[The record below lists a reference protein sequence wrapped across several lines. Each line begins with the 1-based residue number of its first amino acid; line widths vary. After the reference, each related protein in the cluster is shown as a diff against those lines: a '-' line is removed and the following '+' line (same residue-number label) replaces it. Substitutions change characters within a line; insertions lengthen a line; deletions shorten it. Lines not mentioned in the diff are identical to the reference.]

1 MSENGDLREVPAPTV
16 ASISPETN
24 ATNAE
29 SNAVAAAQGLAQNE
43 VNTVQ
48 TEALNGAMDTQLSQN
63 VAIVAPTMGLVVVV
77 PEFQVVHDSWEAFEE
92 ALKAYG
98 KMTYQLYVIRS
109 TTSVKRRNIKISES
123 SARGDS
129 GSLRKE
135 LGMEH
140 DVDMGDHLV
149 ERTLIPEQYQWYSK
163 SLKCTHG
170 WKDRHR
176 GTGKRGSGV
185 VRSTSCPAKMCVTL
199 QHRGPSP
206 DDWKVVVTKHVRTH
220 NHQLSRE
227 LYLYYTEN
235 RRIYDP
241 ELLSVIGDVSGAD
254 GASKASV
261 DLVNQHVASLVD
273 QTNQRPGLYRVL
285 ASNDDQTQQQAS
297 MPFITSDSVDKQQLV
312 AVSDASGVNFAIR
325 PRPNSTVP
333 LTAMPPLGAMILTP
347 GTIPSRALDG
357 GGFCVPRVSMKVHGS
372 WDAFHDYI
380 AQYAFD
386 TAQVFRTRSTVSV
399 SARNTKILASIAA
412 KTGGENHDVASYASY
427 AAASPTSRLIPEE
440 FKWFSKLLICT
451 YGWKRRARSKTPR
464 LGEEGPCPAMLLARM
479 ERNVDGNWHVVINRQ
494 VPEHNHKLGGHVED
508 DIGVVHESVES
519 QSDANGVLTAPTSL
533 EPAPAQNSSVD
544 SSLLEPQALT
554 AATDVE
560 ASSLSQREIVVRVP
574 KLQSVFKSWD
584 DFHTSLKAYS
594 DATYQLYRTRTTSSA
609 KGRNKKIAQMKRSE
623 DDDNFAGTDPE
634 AALNSVNMAR
644 KIPEAWRWYSKTL
657 TCTHGW
663 KERHRGTGKRSA
675 HGIRSTACPVKICAT
690 VQYVNPSSGLEA
702 GLVSIEDSDESC
714 WRVVVTKHIVDHNHN
729 LSRELYQHYCENRRI
744 YDPEL
749 LAIDT
754 SNSGIV
760 VTRKAYQASSEP
772 NTPTPPEGNQ
782 LQVTSQSHVLPT
794 QMEAGLA
801 EAMNHAQLYVASIGN
816 PIQQP
821 VAVPTPVQQS
831 VPSVV
836 LLPYST
842 AASYLPSHAQAQQP
856 EPQLQTQQEEQ
867 QVLAAFTNSSATAQ
881 LGQTSEGEAVATL
894 SAVAAPGLASAN
906 IMLLNNAMA
915 GAFPPSGANAI
926 PVCRVHRPSI
936 GTDKEPGD
944 SSAHCTCFRLPS
956 GGNYVTIVPSSE
968 PITSSDTGFEVDDDA
983 LVYADEVE
991 GVWHP
996 SSTIETEKV
1005 TTESGESIWRAP
1017 RIIRRYPTWEA
1028 FHKYL
1033 DAYSAATF
1041 QLYRVRTTYSVRS
1054 RNIRLRQLAAS
1065 RGLSVREGAP
1075 ETETEEGVHGISRA
1089 HLVPE
1094 QFEWYSK
1101 TFLCTHGWKRRSRGS
1116 GQRVSHNVRATDCPA
1131 KVCATLQ
1138 RTDGSSTWS
1147 VVVTKHLTE
1156 HNHELSE
1163 TLYQQ
1168 YCEVRRVR
1176 DPAVLTQAEQLWRGG
1191 ATRRRVFELL
1201 KERSPNQIIL
1211 MKDVH
1216 NLVQRWQTQERR
1228 SRPSQ
1233 QEEGGQEEEH
1243 SGENATAENG
1253 TWL

>member
-1 MSENGDLREVPAPTV
+1 
-16 ASISPETN
+16 
-24 ATNAE
+24 
-29 SNAVAAAQGLAQNE
+29 
-43 VNTVQ
+43 
-48 TEALNGAMDTQLSQN
+48 
-63 VAIVAPTMGLVVVV
+63 MGLVVVV
-77 PEFQVVHDSWEAFEE
+77 LEFQVVHDSWEAFEE

-241 ELLSVIGDVSGAD
+241 ELLS
-254 GASKASV
+254 
-261 DLVNQHVASLVD
+261 
-273 QTNQRPGLYRVL
+273 
-285 ASNDDQTQQQAS
+285 
-297 MPFITSDSVDKQQLV
+297 
-312 AVSDASGVNFAIR
+312 
-325 PRPNSTVP
+325 
-333 LTAMPPLGAMILTP
+333 
-347 GTIPSRALDG
+347 
-357 GGFCVPRVSMKVHGS
+357 
-372 WDAFHDYI
+372 
-380 AQYAFD
+380 
-386 TAQVFRTRSTVSV
+386 
-399 SARNTKILASIAA
+399 
-412 KTGGENHDVASYASY
+412 
-427 AAASPTSRLIPEE
+427 
-440 FKWFSKLLICT
+440 
-451 YGWKRRARSKTPR
+451 
-464 LGEEGPCPAMLLARM
+464 
-479 ERNVDGNWHVVINRQ
+479 
-494 VPEHNHKLGGHVED
+494 D
-508 DIGVVHESVES
+508 DI
-519 QSDANGVLTAPTSL
+519 
-533 EPAPAQNSSVD
+533 NS
-544 SSLLEPQALT
+544 
-554 AATDVE
+554 
-560 ASSLSQREIVVRVP
+560 
-574 KLQSVFKSWD
+574 
-584 DFHTSLKAYS
+584 SLKAYS

-634 AALNSVNMAR
+634 ADLNSVNMAR

-760 VTRKAYQASSEP
+760 VTP
-772 NTPTPPEGNQ
+772 
-782 LQVTSQSHVLPT
+782 
-794 QMEAGLA
+794 
-801 EAMNHAQLYVASIGN
+801 
-816 PIQQP
+816 
-821 VAVPTPVQQS
+821 
-831 VPSVV
+831 
-836 LLPYST
+836 
-842 AASYLPSHAQAQQP
+842 QAQQP

-1041 QLYRVRTTYSVRS
+1041 QLYR
-1054 RNIRLRQLAAS
+1054 
-1065 RGLSVREGAP
+1065 
-1075 ETETEEGVHGISRA
+1075 
-1089 HLVPE
+1089 
-1094 QFEWYSK
+1094 
-1101 TFLCTHGWKRRSRGS
+1101 
-1116 GQRVSHNVRATDCPA
+1116 
-1131 KVCATLQ
+1131 

-1168 YCEVRRVR
+1168 YCEMNGHLSFYNRMAFFQGGDFVELLSAQGKAPASSWKLQGKISKTFDKGIKGNAFTLDGSSETKMQLPKSASSSLGLAQRFVVLQLLVPFTRSFSVEICFSDFHKVRRRFVAASAFR
-1176 DPAVLTQAEQLWRGG
+1176 DTARTMLHVQLPLN
-1191 ATRRRVFELL
+1191 AA
-1201 KERSPNQIIL
+1201 
-1211 MKDVH
+1211 DVPRDQWM
-1216 NLVQRWQTQERR
+1216 NLVFDLQTLSEIHFPDTGYRCMEYICQRD
-1228 SRPSQ
+1228 
-1233 QEEGGQEEEH
+1233 
-1243 SGENATAENG
+1243 AENLS
-1253 TWL
+1253 T